1 MYAKGMLFRS
11 VARWLAVSA
20 IPEAAACTPCMARLS
35 LHSRHGRV
43 GSEKQICA
51 CERRYMSSPGFYMI
65 CGICLLEGASAACEE
80 LFMGKTCF
88 EAAGSHLGE
97 RHQENDALS

>member
-1 MYAKGMLFRS
+1 
-11 VARWLAVSA
+11 
-20 IPEAAACTPCMARLS
+20 
-35 LHSRHGRV
+35 
-43 GSEKQICA
+43 
-51 CERRYMSSPGFYMI
+51 MSSPGFYMI